1 MYFKLL
7 LGAVLIFFAAIVITF
22 NALATLTVQRLI
34 LCATDNSQ
42 STIPSAA
49 CEYYLENYGIGD
61 EAVRD
66 LQAGAGLEF
75 ILNIESPSRFE
86 LAERFIV
93 QGLDVNGINH
103 YSSQNSAP
111 LHAAIMY
118 GDLDSV
124 KFLIAKGALLSVK
137 NKSGETALQ
146 LAERLFDQNNLNGQA
161 IISQLALAESRL

>member
-1 MYFKLL
+1 MYLKLL
-7 LGAVLIFFAAIVITF
+7 LGGVSIFVALIVIMF
-22 NALATLTVQRLI
+22 YTVAAMTAQRLI

-42 STIPSAA
+42 SAVPRAV
-49 CEYYLENYGIGD
+49 CKYYLENHGIDG

-86 LAERFIV
+86 LAERFIE

-146 LAERLFDQNNLNGQA
+146 LAERLYDQNNLNGQA
-161 IISQLALAESRL
+161 IISQLTLAESRS

>member
-42 STIPSAA
+42 STIPSAV
-49 CEYYLENYGIGD
+49 CKYYLENHGIDG

-86 LAERFIV
+86 LAERFIE

-161 IISQLALAESRL
+161 IISQLTLAESRP

>member
-42 STIPSAA
+42 SAVPSAV
-49 CEYYLENYGIGD
+49 CKYYLENHGIDG

-86 LAERFIV
+86 LAERFIE

-111 LHAAIMY
+111 LHAVIMY

-146 LAERLFDQNNLNGQA
+146 LAEWLFDQNNLNGQA

>member
-1 MYFKLL
+1 MKVKLIAGTLL
-7 LGAVLIFFAAIVITF
+7 LLTVFVVLLVYAVSSM
-22 NALATLTVQRLI
+22 TVQRLI

-42 STIPSAA
+42 SAVPSAV
-49 CEYYLENYGIGD
+49 CKYYLENHGIDG

-86 LAERFIV
+86 LAERFIE

-111 LHAAIMY
+111 LHAVIMY

-146 LAERLFDQNNLNGQA
+146 LAEWLFDQNNLNGQA

>member
-1 MYFKLL
+1 MYLKLL
-7 LGAVLIFFAAIVITF
+7 LGGVSIFVALIVIMFYTV
-22 NALATLTVQRLI
+22 AAMTVQRLI

-42 STIPSAA
+42 STVPSVV
-49 CEYYLENYGIGD
+49 CEYYLENYGIDD

-86 LAERFIV
+86 LAERFIE

-146 LAERLFDQNNLNGQA
+146 LAERLYDQNNLNGQA
-161 IISQLALAESRL
+161 IIDQLTLAEGRS